1 MRAIFAGVVILLAIP
16 NLPAAE
22 QDLTPLH
29 PPTVI
34 LAPPCCVPPAFEQ
47 PSRLAIWQYYAVD
60 RSGHFRPRV
69 PLTTDPF
76 NRASVQPKNY
86 IPYLFD

>member
-1 MRAIFAGVVILLAIP
+1 MRNLLAV
-16 NLPAAE
+16 LALGSFAFSVRSAE

-34 LAPPCCVPPAFEQ
+34 LLPPTPMGFEQ

-69 PLTTDPF
+69 PLNPQPF
-76 NRASVQPKNY
+76 NPATVQPRNF

>member
-1 MRAIFAGVVILLAIP
+1 MRLIAVIVLGMLAGSVRS
-16 NLPAAE
+16 AE
-22 QDLTPLH
+22 PELTPLH
-29 PPTVI
+29 PPTVV
-34 LAPPCCVPPAFEQ
+34 LLPPVPLAFEQ

-69 PLTTDPF
+69 PLSPEPF
-76 NRASVQPKNY
+76 HPATVQPKNF